1 MSRDASPT
9 LAAPGVDIGLY
20 DLLDDYLAHG
30 DLVSRARLGLFPDD
44 RPRMLA
50 EGFESVGDP
59 AEFNL
64 LEKDVSIRHRRGWFA
79 ITLKPFYHGD
89 RYISTGLA
97 LPWRRL
103 RLSALLRWLSTRHPA
118 RARVLLHLVDPEQ
131 GALLVGETTA
141 FHFHRQGRRYYVTTI
156 ETGSA
161 DEKPRWQYS
170 AAQWVR
176 RLMSEFGHTAQMRAL
191 ADGNADVL
199 AALAEIEPYFGGD

>member
-1 MSRDASPT
+1 MTPSS
-9 LAAPGVDIGLY
+9 APPSVDIGLY
-20 DLLDDYLAHG
+20 DLLDEYLTHG
-30 DLVSRARLGLFPDD
+30 DLVSLAPLGLFPDD
-44 RPRMLA
+44 KPRMLA
-50 EGFESVGDP
+50 EGFEPVGAP
-59 AEFNL
+59 AEFNM

-79 ITLKPFYHGD
+79 ATLKPFYYGD

-103 RLSALLRWLSTRHPA
+103 RLSSLLRWLRTRHPA
-118 RARVLLHLVDPEQ
+118 RTRVLFHLVDAEQ

-161 DEKPRWQYS
+161 AGEKPSWHYS

-176 RLMSEFGHTAQMRAL
+176 RLMSAFGDAGTMRAM
-191 ADGNADVL
+191 ADGDAQVL